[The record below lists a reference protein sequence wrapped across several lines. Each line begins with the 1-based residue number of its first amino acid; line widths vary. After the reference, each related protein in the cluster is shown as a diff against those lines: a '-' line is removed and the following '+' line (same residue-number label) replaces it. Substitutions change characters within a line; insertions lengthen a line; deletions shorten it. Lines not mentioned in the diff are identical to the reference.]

1 MSDTSRSAS
10 LDARRAGPPP
20 RGRARAHS
28 RLVHVLRVLLPLTMI
43 GVAGMLAGFV
53 AAHAIR
59 RHEAARVG
67 VTAPIRMINPHFYGR
82 DIQGRPYTLTAR
94 EAARDDQSFQTV
106 LLTGP
111 SVTLGAGG
119 AKPST
124 LQSDTGVYHEDTR
137 MLLLRGHVR
146 ATDAK
151 SGRFASDE
159 AVVNTR
165 TGTVEGPQAL
175 TSQSNAGALQARHF
189 DVYDKGDR
197 VVFKGGVHARLNAH

>member
-1 MSDTSRSAS
+1 MAPG
-10 LDARRAGPPP
+10 LAGPPP
-20 RGRARAHS
+20 RGKARAHS
-28 RLVHVLRVLLPLTMI
+28 RFVHVLRVVLPLTMI

-59 RHEAARVG
+59 RHDAAHANVS
-67 VTAPIRMINPHFYGR
+67 APIRMINPHFYGR
-82 DIQGRPYTLTAR
+82 DTQGRPYTLTAR
-94 EAARDDQSFQTV
+94 EAARDERSFQTV
-106 LLTGP
+106 LLTQP
-111 SVTLGAGG
+111 QVTLDAGG
-119 AKPST
+119 PKPST

-137 MLLLRGHVR
+137 ILLLRGHVQ
-146 ATDAK
+146 AADAK

-165 TGTVEGPQAL
+165 TGTVVGPQAL
-175 TSQSNAGALQARHF
+175 TSHSDTGALQSKSF

>member
-1 MSDTSRSAS
+1 M
-10 LDARRAGPPP
+10 
-20 RGRARAHS
+20 
-28 RLVHVLRVLLPLTMI
+28 RVVLPLTMI

-59 RHEAARVG
+59 RHDAAHAS

-82 DIQGRPYTLTAR
+82 DTQGRPYTLTAR
-94 EAARDDQSFQTV
+94 EAARDERSFQTV
-106 LLTGP
+106 LLTQP
-111 SVTLGAGG
+111 QVTLDAGG
-119 AKPST
+119 QKPST
-124 LQSDTGVYHEDTR
+124 LESDTGVYHEDTR
-137 MLLLRGHVR
+137 ILLLRGHVR
-146 ATDAK
+146 ASDSK

-165 TGTVEGPQAL
+165 TGSVVGPEAL
-175 TSQSNAGALQARHF
+175 TSQSDAGALQSKSF